1 MAIDLTTKYQPY
13 VDEIFTTESKKS
25 LVTNNDFS
33 WAGAHSIKVYKVTTG
48 KMNDYDRPGENVGT
62 VIEGE
67 LEQPSTVILSRYGAI
82 ESLDAT
88 TEELTLTKDRSFTF
102 AIDKLDADE
111 TQQQLSGAS
120 ALARQQREVVVPEVD
135 TYTFGVMA
143 AKAGTKPAAVT
154 LTAGNIYT
162 EIIKASQVM
171 DDAEVP
177 DDGARTLI
185 VTPAVLQLMKQC
197 DDITLNSDIGA
208 DLRVKGVVAELDGLR
223 VAKVPSKRLPANFG
237 FMVAHPC
244 ATVAPTKLEEYK
256 LHTSPPFISG
266 DLVEGRIVYDAFV
279 LDNKKMAIYY
289 QENKAATG

>member
-25 LVTNNDFS
+25 LLTNNDFD
-33 WAGAHSIKVYKVTTG
+33 WTGAHTIKVYKVTTG
-48 KMNDYDRPGENVGT
+48 QMNDYDRPGENMGKVVVDEDSETQT
-62 VIEGE
+62 VM
-67 LEQPSTVILSRYGAI
+67 LSRYGAI

-88 TEELTLTKDRSFTF
+88 TEEMTLKKDRSFTF

-120 ALARQQREVVVPEVD
+120 ALARQQREVVIPEVD
-135 TYTFGVMA
+135 AYTYGVMA
-143 AKAGTKPAAVT
+143 TGAGTKPAALT
-154 LTAGNIYT
+154 LTETNIYT
-162 EIIKASQVM
+162 EIIKANTVL

-177 DDGARTLI
+177 DDGTRALI
-185 VTPAVLQLMKQC
+185 VTPAVLQLMKRC

-208 DLRVKGVVAELDGLR
+208 ELRLKGVVAELDGLH
-223 VAKVPSKRLPANFG
+223 VIKIPKKRLPANFG
-237 FMVAHPC
+237 FMVSHPC

-256 LHTSPPFISG
+256 LHSSPPFISG

>member
-13 VDEIFTTESKKS
+13 VDEVFSTESKKS

-33 WAGAHSIKVYKVTTG
+33 WSGAHSIKLYKVTTG
-48 KMNDYDRPGENVGT
+48 KMNDYDRPGENVGN
-62 VIEGE
+62 VIDGE
-67 LEQPSTVILSRYGAI
+67 LEQPSSVILSRYGAI

-88 TEELTLTKDRSFTF
+88 TEELTLTKDRSFTS

-111 TQQQLSGAS
+111 TQQQLSSAS

-135 TYTFGVMA
+135 TYVYGVMA
-143 AKAGTKPAAVT
+143 AKAGTKPAALT
-154 LTAGNIYT
+154 LTEANIYT
-162 EIIKASQVM
+162 EIIKANTVM

-177 DDGARTLI
+177 DGGNRCII
-185 VTPAVLQLMKQC
+185 VTPTVLELMKKC

-208 DLRVKGVVAELDGLR
+208 DLRLKGVVADLDGLH
-223 VAKVPSKRLPANFG
+223 VVKVPKKRLPANFG

-256 LHTSPPFISG
+256 VHKDPPFISG

-289 QENKAATG
+289 QENKETE

>member
-1 MAIDLTTKYQPY
+1 MAIDLTMKYQPY
-13 VDEIFTTESKKS
+13 VDELFSTESKKS

-33 WAGAHSIKVYKVTTG
+33 WAGAHSIKLYKVTTG
-48 KMNDYDRPGENVGT
+48 KMNDYDRPGENVVT

-67 LEQPSTVILSRYGAI
+67 LEQPSNVILSRYGAI

-88 TEELTLTKDRSFTF
+88 TEELKLTKDRSFTF

-111 TQQQLSGAS
+111 TQQQLSSAS

-135 TYTFGVMA
+135 TYVYGVMA
-143 AKAGTKPAAVT
+143 TKAGTKPAALT
-154 LTAGNIYT
+154 LTETNIYT
-162 EIIKASQVM
+162 EIIKANTVM

-177 DDGARTLI
+177 DDGKRCII
-185 VTPAVLQLMKQC
+185 VTPAVLELMKKC

-208 DLRVKGVVAELDGLR
+208 DLRLKGVVAELDGLH
-223 VAKVPSKRLPANFG
+223 VVKVPKKRLPANFG

-256 LHTSPPFISG
+256 VHKDPPFISG

-289 QENKAATG
+289 QENKATE

>member
-13 VDEIFTTESKKS
+13 VDEVFATESKKS

-48 KMNDYDRPGENVGT
+48 QMNDYDRPGENVGT
-62 VIEGE
+62 VIPGEG
-67 LEQPSTVILSRYGAI
+67 EQPSTVILSRYGAI

-88 TEELTLTKDRSFTF
+88 TEELTLKKDRSFTF

-111 TQQQLSGAS
+111 TQQQLSSAS
-120 ALARQQREVVVPEVD
+120 ALARQQREVVIPEVD
-135 TYTFGVMA
+135 TYVYGVMA
-143 AKAGTKPAAVT
+143 ANAGTKPAALT
-154 LTAGNIYT
+154 LTAANIYT
-162 EIIKASQVM
+162 EIIKANTVL
-171 DDAEVP
+171 DDEEVP
-177 DDGARTLI
+177 DDGNRSI
-185 VTPAVLQLMKQC
+185 VVTPAVLELMKQC

-208 DLRVKGVVAELDGLR
+208 ELRLKGVVADLDGLH
-223 VAKVPSKRLPANFG
+223 VVKVPKKRLPTNFG

-256 LHTSPPFISG
+256 VHKDPPFISG

-279 LDNKKMAIYY
+279 LENKAKAIYY
-289 QENKAATG
+289 QENKPSA